1 MSWAAGETGAEI
13 LALGLDLRP
22 KKKKSSQKPPRSPKS
37 PYLSST
43 GMHPKKSMVW
53 RSLKGTGHK
62 HTENPMTKMPRN
74 LWLSS
79 LKQRSGLNQPLKSN
93 MDTGQSWIRSS
104 SSTPEYLKDALGMK
118 KPKYSRSASN
128 GYIPGTPDYKE
139 KEDMYD
145 EIIEL
150 KKTLQL
156 QRSEADVLK
165 TKLRRLEE
173 ENSKKD
179 RQIEQLLDPSKGSE
193 FSRSLVDKRNDS
205 SSVINGLRQKILKL
219 EQQCKEKDNMVNKLQ
234 TELKAT
240 SLEEMKIAMETYYA
254 EIQRLQALLAKA
266 DATEK
271 SPSENKKSQKH
282 QKSFSVALAKLT
294 KNVKDLQEEN
304 QSLKVDLERALGN
317 SPTSNQSAACS
328 DWSKQRLVRR
338 VSELEKKLNE
348 LEITK
353 SQLSNTAEPATVAS
367 HVKAEV
373 NQDSSQTNSVA
384 EECERLRGLVKNLK
398 GDRSALQTKLAE
410 KDSEMKQLQQIKND
424 LEKEL
429 EAEKEKNRKEIQQ
442 LTEKVKCLEK
452 AMEDERKERAFKEQ
466 SYKEQ
471 RESPASRVT
480 SPRSRPSTAK
490 RVGSAASHTKSAH
503 SDYGREEGKE
513 GKEEEA
519 AEIIQTH
526 WRQYKDNKETD
537 ENADFEKVATVL
549 QSAFRGHL
557 ARQKLLSSGD
567 MVVLKSSSSESI
579 LSQSPSTV
587 HSNAS
592 TSSPSDTSAEEEAV
606 TMLQSAFRAHMAR
619 AEQHDRS
626 ASSSSS
632 TAANSSSSRNRKDS
646 RSASASPRRA
656 SPRAFSVTPD
666 NEDSD
671 VSEELIEE
679 VVSEDEK
686 ATKWKN
692 PQEDEKATTWKNP
705 QEDEKATKWKKDEKA
720 TKWKNP
726 QEDEKATKWKN
737 PQDLKFSQ
745 RQQLPAQQ
753 YNKVRPRSFSP
764 ASNDLDSDDSDDI
777 VISPSLR
784 TKR

>member
-1 MSWAAGETGAEI
+1 M
-13 LALGLDLRP
+13 ALGLDLGDDGMSAGTYDSDTERQ

-43 GMHPKKSMVW
+43 SMHPKKSMVW

-62 HTENPMTKMPRN
+62 HAENPMAKMPRN

-79 LKQRSGLNQPLKSN
+79 LKQRSGPNQPLKSN
-93 MDTGQSWIRSS
+93 IDTGQAWVRSS

-139 KEDMYD
+139 QEDMYD

-179 RQIEQLLDPSKGSE
+179 RQIEQLLDPSKGSD
-193 FSRSLVDKRNDS
+193 FSRSLVDKRSDS
-205 SSVINGLRQKILKL
+205 SLVINGLKQKILKL
-219 EQQCKEKDNMVNKLQ
+219 EQQCKEKENLLNKLQ

-254 EIQRLQALLAKA
+254 EIQRLQILLAKSK
-266 DATEK
+266 TEK
-271 SPSENKKSQKH
+271 TPSENKISQKH
-282 QKSFSVALAKLT
+282 QKSFSVALAKLS

-317 SPTSNQSAACS
+317 SPTSNQSAAYS

-338 VSELEKKLNE
+338 VSELEKKLSE
-348 LEITK
+348 LDITK
-353 SQLSNTAEPATVAS
+353 SQQSDQAKPATVAS
-367 HVKAEV
+367 HVKAEL
-373 NQDSSQTNSVA
+373 NQDSSQTTNVA
-384 EECERLRGLVKNLK
+384 EECERLRGLIKNLK

-424 LEKEL
+424 LEREL

-452 AMEDERKERAFKEQ
+452 AIEDERKERAIKEQ
-466 SYKEQ
+466 AYMEQ
-471 RESPASRVT
+471 RESPGSRVS

-513 GKEEEA
+513 EEA

-537 ENADFEKVATVL
+537 ENADFDKVATVL

-567 MVVLKSSSSESI
+567 MMVLKSSSSESL
-579 LSQSPSTV
+579 LSQHPSTV
-587 HSNAS
+587 PSNTS
-592 TSSPSDTSAEEEAV
+592 TSSPSETSAEEEAV

-619 AEQHDRS
+619 AEQHERS

-632 TAANSSSSRNRKDS
+632 IAANSSSSRTRKDR
-646 RSASASPRRA
+646 RSASPSPRRA

-679 VVSEDEK
+679 PVSEDEK
-686 ATKWKN
+686 AKKWKN
-692 PQEDEKATTWKNP
+692 S
-705 QEDEKATKWKKDEKA
+705 
-720 TKWKNP
+720 
-726 QEDEKATKWKN
+726 
-737 PQDLKFSQ
+737 QDLKFSV

-753 YNKVRPRSFSP
+753 YNKERQRSFSP

-777 VISPSLR
+777 IISPSLR